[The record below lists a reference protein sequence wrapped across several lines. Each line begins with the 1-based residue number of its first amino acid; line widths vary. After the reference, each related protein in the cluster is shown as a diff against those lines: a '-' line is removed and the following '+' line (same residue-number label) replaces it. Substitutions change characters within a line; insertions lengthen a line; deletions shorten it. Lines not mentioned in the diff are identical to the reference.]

1 MAKPFLK
8 WAGGKKWF
16 VNQER
21 DRLLLD
27 FNRYIEPFLGGG
39 SVFFYINPQQAM
51 PLMVA
56 LTLVIIK
63 RLSIDSIHFLKVVLR
78 QSKMNAKQNGR

>member
-1 MAKPFLK
+1 MIKREQIMAKPFLK

-27 FNRYIEPFLGGG
+27 FNRYKMRPKTVPWTKSQVYLGY
-39 SVFFYINPQQAM
+39 S
-51 PLMVA
+51 
-56 LTLVIIK
+56 
-63 RLSIDSIHFLKVVLR
+63 
-78 QSKMNAKQNGR
+78 